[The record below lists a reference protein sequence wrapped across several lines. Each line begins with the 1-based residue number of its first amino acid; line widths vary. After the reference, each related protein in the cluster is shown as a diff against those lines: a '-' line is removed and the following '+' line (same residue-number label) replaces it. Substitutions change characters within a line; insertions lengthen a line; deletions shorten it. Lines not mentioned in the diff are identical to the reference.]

1 MNNNSPNAAD
11 ASVPSPG
18 TEQAAEQIADRAA
31 KQQQPAPAQSSA
43 MDTVA
48 SVLDGVT
55 DAVGIAA
62 DIFSIF
68 E

>member
-1 MNNNSPNAAD
+1 MNNNNPTAAD

-18 TEQAAEQIADRAA
+18 TEQAADQVA
-31 KQQQPAPAQSSA
+31 KQQQPAPAQPSA

-55 DAVGIAA
+55 DAAGIAA
-62 DIFSIF
+62 DILSIF